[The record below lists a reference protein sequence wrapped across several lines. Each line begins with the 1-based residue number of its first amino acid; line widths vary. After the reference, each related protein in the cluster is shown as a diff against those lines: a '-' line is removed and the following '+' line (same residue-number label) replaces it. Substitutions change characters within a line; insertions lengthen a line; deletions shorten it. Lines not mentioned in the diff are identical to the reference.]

1 MASGMRMC
9 RIAGCKEEIT
19 DGTGSRGGL
28 PICHKCR
35 GVQYSAKSKG
45 LGWLERRQEQLQF
58 WEARISYLSP
68 HIEEAIEAASKK
80 VRQVKRAVAK
90 AEPRASK

>member
-1 MASGMRMC
+1 MC
-9 RIAGCKEEIT
+9 KVAGCGEEIT

-35 GVQYSAKSKG
+35 HTQYTGKKRG
-45 LGWLERRQEQLQF
+45 LKWLDDRLERLKY

-68 HIEEAIEAASKK
+68 HIEQMISEASHK
-80 VRQVKRAVAK
+80 VAK
-90 AEPRASK
+90 AKKSVRRAEARASS